1 MKVFAAL
8 SIAVTILLSPSYG
21 LAQSLKDAPVVFRS
35 GNWKVIRTVDPMKDT
50 TTCTGIY
57 KDDYRVQLTDGK
69 LFIGIQGGIETV
81 TLRFGEKPA
90 QDLRLAKDMEKKIRS
105 VIITDSEFSELSGS
119 ERLLYQV
126 STLVGS
132 SKTNEIKL
140 AGFEE
145 ALANIQSG
153 CPVKK

>member
-1 MKVFAAL
+1 
-8 SIAVTILLSPSYG
+8 
-21 LAQSLKDAPVVFRS
+21 
-35 GNWKVIRTVDPMKDT
+35 
-50 TTCTGIY
+50 
-57 KDDYRVQLTDGK
+57 VQLTDGK